1 MKFEPFAL
9 VAPLPALLPKKF
21 DWYASVAWLPAS
33 CPKKFDDSAF
43 ASLPAEAQRNL
54 NY

>member
-21 DWYASVAWLPAS
+21 DYLLRLPAS

-43 ASLPAEAQRNL
+43 VASLPAEAQRNL